1 MNDGQANPRA
11 AALRQWWRG
20 PARVPSLWAAFGV
33 LLVAVLGG
41 LATQIGPWYLALRQ
55 PPWKPPDLWFG
66 PAWSVIYTL
75 TAVAAVRA
83 WMALA
88 SRPRRL
94 QLLIAFALNGVLNI
108 AWSVLFFSLRRPDW
122 ALVQVGGLWA
132 SIAVLAWMAGRADTW
147 AGLLLL
153 PYLCWVA
160 FAAALNAAVVQLN
173 GPF

>member
-1 MNDGQANPRA
+1 MSK
-11 AALRQWWRG
+11 ALRQWWLG
-20 PARVPSLWAAFGV
+20 PSRVPALWAAAGAV
-33 LLVAVLGG
+33 LVALMGG

-55 PPWKPPDLWFG
+55 PPWKPDDLWFG
-66 PAWSVIYTL
+66 PAWTLIYTL
-75 TAVAAVRA
+75 TAASAVRA
-83 WMALA
+83 WMAA
-88 SRPRRL
+88 PSRPRQF
-94 QLLIAFALNGVLNI
+94 QLLIAYALNGLLNV

-132 SIAVLAWMAGRADTW
+132 SIVVLIWMAGRLDLW

-153 PYLCWVA
+153 PYLGWVG